1 MKTLDL
7 MVGKWLFGEKR
18 KNALEAVM
26 GSIEDNSSLNSL
38 ATEKWGNKTK
48 QTPLEKPARK
58 AVFSRESW
66 F

>member
-7 MVGKWLFGEKR
+7 MVGKWLFGKKR
-18 KNALEAVM
+18 KHGLEAVM
-26 GSIEDNSSLNSL
+26 GTIEDNSSLNSL
-38 ATEKWGNKTK
+38 VTETWDNKTK